1 MTTNFM
7 TTNWIGWILSGIVLL
22 LFFAVAAILKHS
34 VLLLITGERSQGVVV
49 GMDTSSASLQS
60 PIVEF
65 VTSTGERVRV
75 KSRTS
80 TTSPS
85 VRVGNAVTV
94 AYNPSQP
101 REAQF
106 LMWREFIPVVFIL
119 GFTGLVLLIWM
130 SVVLISEEPAFGD
143 PFGLIPTV
151 ISHFR
156 LHPFRFPLIFIL
168 SVVIPLCGL
177 ATYVL
182 SKQALNLRSNGINA
196 VGHVIGS
203 QRESSRLSDDSSA
216 SGVFPMIEYQ
226 DASGTAYTIRGST
239 AVPLSRLKTGD
250 VVEVIYL
257 ARNPDKGVLNT
268 WSELWLGP
276 LIFGL
281 FTLAFLVAL
290 GLVLSGS
297 GTIGFDSSTSDPR
310 REVKLKTSGVPAVAR
325 VIEANP
331 DTRILHFRIDKAL
344 TPTADLHGFVPA
356 EQTLDDW
363 KPSRAEAGLKRG
375 DKFRAYVDMES
386 LKPGK
391 RLRFYIDR
399 LQRPD
404 RF

>member
-1 MTTNFM
+1 MITNFM
-7 TTNWIGWILSGIVLL
+7 TTNWVGWILSGIVLL
-22 LFFAVAAILKHS
+22 LLFAVAAILKNS

-49 GMDTSSASLQS
+49 GMDTSSTSLQS

-80 TTSPS
+80 STSPS
-85 VRVGNAVTV
+85 ARVGDAVTV

-101 REAQF
+101 RDAQF
-106 LMWREFIPVVFIL
+106 LLWREFLPAGFIL
-119 GFTGLVLLIWM
+119 GFTAFVLLIWI
-130 SVVLISEEPAFGD
+130 SVVLISEEPANGD

-156 LHPFRFPLIFIL
+156 LHPFRFPLIFVLSAAIL
-168 SVVIPLCGL
+168 GSGL

-182 SKQALNLRSNGINA
+182 SKKALDLRSNGIKT

-203 QRESSRLSDDSSA
+203 ERTSSRLHDGSRV
-216 SGVFPMIEYQ
+216 SGVQAVIAYK
-226 DASGTAYTIRGST
+226 DASGTEQTIRRSLT
-239 AVPLSRLKTGD
+239 EPLSRLKTSD
-250 VVEVIYL
+250 EVEVIYL

-281 FTLAFLVAL
+281 FTLVFLVVL
-290 GLVLSGS
+290 GLVLSS

-310 REVKLKTSGVPAVAR
+310 REVKLKTSGVPAVAT

-331 DTRILHFRIDKAL
+331 DARILHFRIDKDPR
-344 TPTADLHGFVPA
+344 TPTADLHGFEAA
-356 EQTLDDW
+356 EQTLHDW
-363 KPSRAEAGLKRG
+363 KPSGAEAGLKRG
-375 DKFRAYVDMES
+375 DKFRAYVDLES
-386 LKPGK
+386 LKPWQEFEV
-391 RLRFYIDR
+391 LHRF
-399 LQRPD
+399 QRPD